1 MVACNRQVAGVAAGT
16 EAEEGSHLK
25 LQAGSRVNWEL
36 CIVLELKSPGWGA
49 RECLVAW
56 ETRREHC
63 IPWNRVELEM
73 FVRHCVG
80 AENLTQVLCKSGKF
94 S

>member
-1 MVACNRQVAGVAAGT
+1 MGSHLQRDTSGRSMVACNRQVAGVAAGT

-49 RECLVAW
+49 REMA
-56 ETRREHC
+56 
-63 IPWNRVELEM
+63 
-73 FVRHCVG
+73 
-80 AENLTQVLCKSGKF
+80 Q
-94 S
+94 